1 MFAVVIYPTIYFY
14 IFSFQVCQNLQNKKR
29 EVFDMHGKRIEGTIA
44 AEYKGK
50 VIEVDKGKKENNS
63 EWRKQH
69 EEMITAIRQAKKN
82 APPQLNGSEPT
93 IQMHT

>member
-1 MFAVVIYPTIYFY
+1 
-14 IFSFQVCQNLQNKKR
+14 
-29 EVFDMHGKRIEGTIA
+29 MHGKRIEGTIA

-50 VIEVDKGKKENNS
+50 VIEMDKGKKENNS

-69 EEMITAIRQAKKN
+69 EEMIAAIRQAKKN